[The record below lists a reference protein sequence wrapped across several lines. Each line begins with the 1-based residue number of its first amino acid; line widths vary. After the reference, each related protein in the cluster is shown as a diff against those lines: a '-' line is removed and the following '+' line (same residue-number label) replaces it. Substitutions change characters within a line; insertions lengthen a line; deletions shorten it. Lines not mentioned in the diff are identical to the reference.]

1 MLATAHNTYNDY
13 IAYNRKLGYSV
24 IPEDLYNGLKEQ
36 DEMYERFKADMAITV
51 DMVENINDDGSINW
65 NYVDADMYMTWSV
78 VLDGE
83 QYTEWFEASAD
94 IIERLDV

>member
-1 MLATAHNTYNDY
+1 MQAIDHNTYADY
-13 IAYNRKLGYSV
+13 VAYTKGRGYSV
-24 IPEDLYNGLKEQ
+24 IPQDLYDALKEQ
-36 DEMYERFKADMAITV
+36 DAMYERFKEDMAITV

-65 NYVDADMYMTWSV
+65 NFVDSDMYHTWSV

-94 IIERLDV
+94 IIERIDV